1 MRWFKFYGQD
11 WLTDLKVRRLS
22 LEDKMCF
29 ITLLCLASTADEG
42 GIVRNCDEATLI
54 ELSNLRDNPYDDDNE
69 YRRALGCLSR
79 YAALQIVTLHD
90 NGDVTVNNFE
100 RRQGENLSNAERQ
113 KAYRERL
120 KSKPKE
126 RNSSNVTR
134 YNDSNARRE
143 EKRIEKNRIEEKT
156 EPSLSFLEKLPEEVA
171 TSLSDKYH
179 ISPKGIQSKATDL
192 LLYCKQKG
200 KVYKDYQ
207 AFLENALRK
216 DKAKLQLEYP
226 LAVVKEEQE
235 EIELTSE
242 QIQKNKDI
250 RANITNMLKNKSVLN

>member
-42 GIVRNCDEATLI
+42 GLVRNCDEFTLI
-54 ELSNLRDNPYDDDNE
+54 ELSNLRDNPYDDNNE
-69 YRRALGCLSR
+69 YRRAIGCLKR
-79 YAALQIVTLHD
+79 YEALQIVTLYD

-120 KSKPKE
+120 KTKPKE
-126 RNSSNVTR
+126 RNDSNITR
-134 YNDSNARRE
+134 YNDSNARIE
-143 EKRIEKNRIEEKT
+143 ENRIEKNREEEKK
-156 EPSLSFLEKLPEEVA
+156 EPSLSFLEKLPTELS
-171 TSLSDKYH
+171 TSLSEKYH

-200 KVYKDYQ
+200 KVYKDYK

-216 DKAKLQLEYP
+216 DKSKLQLEYP
-226 LAVVKEEQE
+226 LAVKKEQVE
-235 EIELTSE
+235 EVELTPE
-242 QIQKNKDI
+242 QVEKNRVLREGI
-250 RANITNMLKNKSVLN
+250 SNMLKVKKL

>member
-11 WLTDLKVRRLS
+11 WLTDLKVRKLS

-42 GIVRNCDEATLI
+42 GLVRNCDEFTLI
-54 ELSNLRDNPYDDDNE
+54 ELSNLRQNPYDDDNE
-69 YRRALGCLSR
+69 YNRALGCLKR
-79 YAALQIVTLHD
+79 YEALQIVTLHD

-113 KAYRERL
+113 KNYRERL
-120 KSKPKE
+120 KTKPKE
-126 RNSSNVTR
+126 RNDSNITR
-134 YNDSNARRE
+134 YNDSNARVE
-143 EKRIEKNRIEEKT
+143 ENRIEKNRVEEKT
-156 EPSLSFLEKLPEEVA
+156 EPSLSFLEVLPEELKA
-171 TSLSDKYH
+171 SLSEKYQ

-200 KVYKDYQ
+200 KVYKDYK

-216 DKAKLQLEYP
+216 DKGTLQTTFP
-226 LAVVKEEQE
+226 LAVVKTQSQEEQ
-235 EIELTSE
+235 LTPE
-242 QIQKNKDI
+242 QIERNRQMI
-250 RANITNMLKNKSVLN
+250 MRISEIAKSKKL